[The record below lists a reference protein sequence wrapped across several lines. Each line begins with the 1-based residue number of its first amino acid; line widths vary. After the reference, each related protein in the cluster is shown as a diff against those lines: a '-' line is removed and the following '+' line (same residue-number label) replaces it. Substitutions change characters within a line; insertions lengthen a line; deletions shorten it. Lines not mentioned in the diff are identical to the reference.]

1 MFMESFLL
9 MISELEHGRQK
20 GLIIVPEGKLGSG
33 WRGFGFHLRKAISP
47 DSRVVKSQPS
57 SILIPDEQ
65 SFSLQKSFLSVA
77 MNGDRIKNDGSR
89 KGKPLLANVQNSN
102 KANHTIKSSLGCQNL
117 ELRERC
123 VG

>member
-1 MFMESFLL
+1 

-65 SFSLQKSFLSVA
+65 SFSLQKSFLSAA
-77 MNGDRIKNDGSR
+77 MDGDRIKNDGSR